1 MQDSII
7 EKELLHNYR
16 DHLLSIKAESQD
28 MSRVLA
34 LRPSGLPV
42 CPVDFFIRH
51 ANYGASRVL
60 DMRGAFFVTIG
71 SAVHEVVQTYLAPS
85 GKFLARWE
93 CLICGKLRECS
104 MKHECCDFQMKYH
117 EIIIDIPFKG
127 GRIVGHI
134 DAVFRDSKG
143 RYWIVDYKTC
153 SVLGYPLKKKD
164 PSRAY
169 LEQIE
174 AYAYTL
180 YVQYGILVHG
190 VALMF
195 IRRDNP
201 NEPMIY
207 HHVVPKER
215 HSKIERR
222 LSKYMAMHQE
232 VLKVKTKEEALDLL
246 RYGKCKNKYCKTCKT
261 TVERSLLLRAY
272 ERGLKLGHLP
282 IGGSGETKKRSSN
295 S

>member
-1 MQDSII
+1 MAQDSTI
-7 EKELLHNYR
+7 EKELLHT
-16 DHLLSIKAESQD
+16 DSSKLLSIKAESQD

-34 LRPSGLPV
+34 LRPSGLPI
-42 CPVDFFIRH
+42 CPVDFFIKH

-71 SAVHEVVQTYLAPS
+71 SSVHEVVQTYLASS

-93 CLICGKLRECS
+93 CLVCGTLRKCS
-104 MKHECCDFQMKYH
+104 MDHECCDLQMKYH
-117 EIIIDIPFKG
+117 EIVIDIPFRK

-153 SVLGYPLKKKD
+153 SVEGYPKKKKD

-169 LEQIE
+169 LEQVE

-180 YVQYGILVHG
+180 YVQYGILVAG
-190 VALMF
+190 VVLMF

-201 NEPMIY
+201 NDPIVY
-207 HHVVPKER
+207 HHLVNKSR
-215 HSKIERR
+215 HKRIETR
-222 LSKYMAMHQE
+222 LAKYMLMHQE
-232 VLKVKTKEEALDLL
+232 VLAVKTKSEALDLL

-261 TVERSLLLRAY
+261 TVEKSLLLRAY

-282 IGGSGETKKRSSN
+282 IGGK
-295 S
+295 